1 MAYAATFIELSS
13 MTLDGEGRDL
23 IKETDERKRKRG
35 STFEAFRTCPPTHA
49 ARINFRDDR
58 PQRFSMS
65 LSLPPLSARGAILV
79 STSNASRRH
88 SCTPL
93 SSRINDP
100 RSVFS
105 TRTATISGRGQLHNT
120 SEYKSFAPV
129 TVPTLYTRGN
139 VEVTPAILSWI
150 NLAQDKFRS
159 NCSLDEKRKRFSK
172 KVARSA
178 LRLFIDRSSILLP
191 FLIVRLEKNRKQQ
204 YIYIYEI
211 QIVVNSAT

>member
-1 MAYAATFIELSS
+1 MREREKEGALSK
-13 MTLDGEGRDL
+13 LLGRVL
-23 IKETDERKRKRG
+23 RRMLHASISGTIALKG
-35 STFEAFRTCPPTHA
+35 FRCP
-49 ARINFRDDR
+49 
-58 PQRFSMS
+58 S
-65 LSLPPLSARGAILV
+65 LSARGAILV

-159 NCSLDEKRKRFSK
+159 NCSLDEKRKRFTFPRRK
-172 KVARSA
+172 LLVPRYDC
-178 LRLFIDRSSILLP
+178 LLTVLP
-191 FLIVRLEKNRKQQ
+191 FYCRF
-204 YIYIYEI
+204 
-211 QIVVNSAT
+211 